1 MSKERDKMEKKD
13 CERISAVCPCRVPP
27 LMVVHHRVR
36 YKVEGEEAGWVIL
49 CVCVCVTVCALLLLC
64 VCLCVKHVN
73 EFAG

>member
-1 MSKERDKMEKKD
+1 
-13 CERISAVCPCRVPP
+13 
-27 LMVVHHRVR
+27 MVVHHRVR